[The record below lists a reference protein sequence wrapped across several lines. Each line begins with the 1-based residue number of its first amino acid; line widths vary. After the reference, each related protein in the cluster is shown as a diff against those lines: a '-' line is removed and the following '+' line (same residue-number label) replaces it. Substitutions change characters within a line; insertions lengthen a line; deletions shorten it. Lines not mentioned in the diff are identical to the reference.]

1 MQYSRAMHPA
11 TRRFTFLAVVGTLL
25 GAAAAA
31 PVPAAVTDV
40 RDRYD
45 GCIHWG
51 GEPSGD
57 PQRAAQIAKAQRELK
72 CDALKRDVLRLKRK
86 YAKNP
91 AALAALDDMDLTGF

>member
-11 TRRFTFLAVVGTLL
+11 TRRFAFLLLVGTLL
-25 GAAAAA
+25 GGAAAA
-31 PVPAAVTDV
+31 PVPAAVTQAH
-40 RDRYD
+40 DRYD

-57 PQRAAQIAKAQRELK
+57 PVRAAQIARALRELK
-72 CDALKRDVLRLKRK
+72 CDRLKRDVLRLKRK